1 LSEPIITA
9 VKAIE
14 IIDNR
19 AMPTVRAYACVDNAH
34 WGWADVPCGSSTGS
48 YEARE
53 LRDGGRR
60 YHGKGVR
67 RAIENIHAFLAPGL
81 QGLGAADQHA
91 IDNAML
97 EMDGTRD
104 KSRLGANAILG
115 VSLAVARA
123 AALAAGKPLF
133 HHLNRQGSV
142 LPVPQ
147 ACLINGGMHAGNDL
161 DIQEYCVMPVG
172 ADSFSQAVRMLSEI
186 FMVLKDQLE
195 SKLGRS
201 AINSSEDGGFAPP
214 FDTSEQALDVLLEA
228 VAAAGYGDSVVLG
241 LDLAATGFFEPA
253 SGQYTFEGR
262 SLSPQEMREYVE
274 NLVKQFPAVVSIEDP
289 LMEDDFDG
297 FARLTEVLP
306 DVMVIGDDIFAT
318 NKGRIEQ
325 GYAAKAANA
334 VLCKVN
340 QIGTLSEAMDTAQFA
355 REKGYGVVVSERS
368 GETEDAILA
377 DISVALNAG
386 LFKTGG
392 MRGSDR
398 GAKYNRFMEIEL
410 ELGRDACYAGRD
422 FRAPDLQ
429 RTGSVSS
436 KE

>member
-1 LSEPIITA
+1 MKTHIITEI
-9 VKAIE
+9 KAIE

-19 AMPTVRAYACVDNAH
+19 AMPTVRAYVCVDNEH

-53 LRDGGRR
+53 LRDGGQR

-67 RAIENIHAFLAPGL
+67 RAIENIHTSIAPGL
-81 QGLGAADQHA
+81 KGMTAADQRT

-97 EMDGTRD
+97 EMDGTPD
-104 KSRLGANAILG
+104 KSHLGANAILG

-123 AALAAGKPLF
+123 AALAAGNSLF
-133 HHLNRQGSV
+133 YHLNHRGSV

-147 ACLINGGMHAGNDL
+147 ACLINGGMHAGNGL

-186 FMVLKDQLE
+186 FMVLKDLLE
-195 SKLGRS
+195 RKIGRS
-201 AINSSEDGGFAPP
+201 ASNSSEDGGFAPP
-214 FDTSEQALDVLLEA
+214 LDSSAQALEVLMEA
-228 VAAAGYGDSVVLG
+228 VVAAGYGDDVVLG
-241 LDLAATGFFEPA
+241 LDLAATGFFDPA
-253 SGQYTFEGR
+253 TGNYSFEGR
-262 SLSPQEMREYVE
+262 RLTPQDMRAYVE
-274 NLVKQFPAVVSIEDP
+274 NLVKQFPAIVSIEDP
-289 LMEDDFDG
+289 LMEDDFNG
-297 FARLTEVLP
+297 FARLTEALP
-306 DVMVIGDDIFAT
+306 GVMVIGDDIFAT
-318 NKGRIEQ
+318 NTGRIQE
-325 GYAAKAANA
+325 GYEAKAANA

-340 QIGTLSEAMDTAQFA
+340 QIGTLTEAMETAQFA
-355 REKGYGVVVSERS
+355 LEKGYSVVVSERS

-410 ELGRDACYAGRD
+410 ELGRGARYAGRD
-422 FRAPDLQ
+422 FRKPLVGGQ
-429 RTGSVSS
+429 
-436 KE
+436 